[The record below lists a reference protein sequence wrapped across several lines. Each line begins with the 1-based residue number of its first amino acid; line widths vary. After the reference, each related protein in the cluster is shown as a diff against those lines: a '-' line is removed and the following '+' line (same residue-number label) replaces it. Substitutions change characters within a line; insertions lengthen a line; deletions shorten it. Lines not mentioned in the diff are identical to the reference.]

1 MMRKA
6 LFLIFLLAMSCLGV
20 TQGGLP
26 KYATWT
32 AQLRDKDVRAGE
44 STQVLLTSV
53 AKEGWHVYGLEKL
66 KDGPANTDF
75 KIVSGPLE
83 ANGDKIQP
91 PAIEKFDKNFN
102 LDVKLHEGKT
112 VFALPVKVSESA
124 TGKQTVVLEVRSQ
137 ACNDNTCAIPVTEQV
152 KVDFVVEA
160 GESRPDRVA
169 AITEIP
175 KQPEGK
181 VIPEPAQKGGG
192 EVKDEFTARV
202 TAAKQSGLPA
212 FLWLAF
218 SAGLVAL
225 LTPCVFPMIPITVSF
240 FAKQADKGG
249 SKYAAPVAYCL
260 GIIGHFTAMG
270 LLATIL
276 FGPTGIQ
283 QLAANAFVN
292 LALTVLFVVLAANL
306 FGLFEISLPSGLV
319 NKFGSQRGNSGVV
332 PALLMGLTFTLTSFT
347 CTVPLV
353 GTLLLSATQGDILY
367 PLLGMLAFSTAFALP
382 FFLLALF
389 PQYLAKLPKSGS
401 WLSTVKVFMG
411 FLELAAAIKF
421 LSNVDL
427 VWNLGWITRPVFL
440 AVWVAIFAVAG
451 FYMIG
456 WLKLGFEEGK
466 AKIGWG
472 RRLVGVGTL
481 AASVYLL
488 GAIEGAPLGTF
499 SAFMPP
505 YPYPGKTSGTK
516 ASRLT
521 WNDTFE
527 AAKADSDGKLIFID
541 FTGVTCTN
549 CRQMEDNVFPD
560 PAVEEELKKMSRA
573 KLYTDRPTDADRANV
588 KLMIDMTKSTTLP
601 NYVVASADGKP
612 LRVFQGSTFDT
623 AAFAKFL
630 KGT

>member
-1 MMRKA
+1 MRKA
-6 LFLIFLLAMSCLGV
+6 LTLILLLVTSCLSLA
-20 TQGGLP
+20 QGGLP
-26 KYATWT
+26 KYAVWT
-32 AQLRDKDVRAGE
+32 ATLADKDARAGE
-44 STQVLLTSV
+44 STQILLTV
-53 AKEGWHVYGLEKL
+53 QAKDGWHVYGLKEL
-66 KDGPANTDF
+66 ENGPANTDF
-75 KIVSGPLE
+75 KVTKGALE
-83 ANGDKIQP
+83 ANGDQIQP
-91 PAIEKFDKNFN
+91 PAIQKFDKNFKM
-102 LDVKLHEGKT
+102 DVELHEGKS
-112 VFALPVKVSESA
+112 VFALPVKLKADA
-124 TGKQTVVLEVRSQ
+124 TGKQSATVEVRSQ
-137 ACNDNTCAIPVTEQV
+137 ACNDRTCAIPATDEIEIEFTVAPGQARPEKITAVTTVPEQP
-152 KVDFVVEA
+152 A
-160 GESRPDRVA
+160 
-169 AITEIP
+169 
-175 KQPEGK
+175 GK
-181 VIPEPAQKGGG
+181 VIPPPSSKGE
-192 EVKDEFTARV
+192 EVKDEFTAKV
-202 TAAKQSGLPA
+202 TAAKQSGLAA

-260 GIIGHFTAMG
+260 GIIGTFTAVG

-276 FGPTGIQ
+276 FGATGIQ

-292 LALTVLFVVLAANL
+292 LGLTVLFIVLAANL

-353 GTLLLSATQGDILY
+353 GTLLLSATQGDLLY
-367 PLLGMLAFSTAFALP
+367 PILGMLAFSTAFALP

-401 WLSTVKVFMG
+401 WLATVKVFMG
-411 FLELAAAIKF
+411 FLELAAALKF

-466 AKIGWG
+466 AKIGWV

-481 AASVYLL
+481 ASAIYLL

-505 YPYPGKTSGTK
+505 DPYPGKTSGSK
-516 ASRLT
+516 AARLS

-527 AAKADSDGKLIFID
+527 AAKAESDGKLIFID

-560 PAVEEELKKMSRA
+560 PDVEKALKTMSRA

-588 KLMIDMTKSTTLP
+588 KLMIEMTKSTTLP
-601 NYVVASADGKP
+601 NYVVASPDGKP
-612 LRVFQGSTFDT
+612 IRVFQGSTFDT

-630 KGT
+630 KG